1 MMRRA
6 VVLCLGLLASPVVAQ
21 EDPASAA
28 LRAKGLLEEAAVALD
43 HAQGARDRVAALTQT
58 VKAYEAGLAALRTGL
73 RQAAIR
79 EKALTQELNS
89 AQGQVADLLASLLTI
104 GRSPAP
110 VQLTHPDGPTG
121 TARAGMILSEVSPA
135 LQAEADT
142 LARDLDE
149 VKTLRALQQ
158 TAADTLREGLR
169 GAQEARTA
177 LSAAI
182 SDRTDL
188 PTKFT
193 ADPVK
198 TAVLVASSESLGS
211 FADNLGQ
218 IVAGEELEG
227 GPDVH
232 EQRGMLELPVQGTI
246 LRAAGQPDAAGI
258 VRPGWVIATAPGALV
273 TTPAAA
279 TIRYLG
285 PLLDYGNVMIIEPGP
300 GILFVLAGM
309 EQVYGEVGQVL
320 PAGHPLG
327 MMHGA
332 GVAQGE
338 ILTQADTGQ
347 NTETLY
353 LEVRENQEPVDPDEW
368 FKTDKE

>member
-104 GRSPAP
+104 SRSPAP
-110 VQLTHPDGPTG
+110 VQLTHPAGPTG
-121 TARAGMILSEVSPA
+121 TARAGMILTEISPA
-135 LQAEADT
+135 LQAEADG
-142 LARDLDE
+142 LARDLEE
-149 VKTLRALQQ
+149 VRTLRALQQ
-158 TAADTLREGLR
+158 SAADTLREGLS

-188 PTKFT
+188 PKKFT
-193 ADPVK
+193 ADPVQ
-198 TAVLVASSESLGS
+198 TAVLVASSETLES
-211 FADNLGQ
+211 FADNLGE
-218 IVAGEELEG
+218 IVVGDELEG

-232 EQRGMLELPVQGTI
+232 EQRGMLSLPVQGTI
-246 LRAAGQPDAAGI
+246 LREAGQPDAARI
-258 VRPGWVIATAPGALV
+258 ERPGWVIATAPGALV

-300 GILFVLAGM
+300 GILFVLAGL

-327 MMHGA
+327 LMGGA
-332 GVAQGE
+332 GVAQDE
-338 ILTQADTGQ
+338 ILTQASAGQ

-353 LEVRENQEPVDPDEW
+353 LEVREDQETVNPAEW